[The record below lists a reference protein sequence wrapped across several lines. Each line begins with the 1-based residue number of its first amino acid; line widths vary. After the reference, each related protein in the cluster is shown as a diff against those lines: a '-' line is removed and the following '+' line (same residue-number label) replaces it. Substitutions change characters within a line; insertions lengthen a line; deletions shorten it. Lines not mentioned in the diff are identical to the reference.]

1 MDEASKDE
9 KGKLTQEELE
19 IVENAKV
26 NATPNKA
33 QLVAPF
39 QVVDSYVAAEDHAQE
54 EVVDEYLVSQDRGS
68 SFLCYYLFYCMYEI
82 LSLNFMIFPN
92 YYGVLAIL
100 I

>member
-33 QLVAPF
+33 
-39 QVVDSYVAAEDHAQE
+39 
-54 EVVDEYLVSQDRGS
+54 
-68 SFLCYYLFYCMYEI
+68 
-82 LSLNFMIFPN
+82 
-92 YYGVLAIL
+92 
-100 I
+100 